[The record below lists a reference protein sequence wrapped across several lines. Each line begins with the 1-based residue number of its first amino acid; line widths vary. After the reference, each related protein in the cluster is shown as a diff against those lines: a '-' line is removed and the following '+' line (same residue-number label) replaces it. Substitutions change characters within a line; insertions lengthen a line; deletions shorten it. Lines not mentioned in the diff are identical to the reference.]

1 MNKYKSLIYSH
12 ISSLNYSNTYS
23 QSHGLYNNILKFIS
37 VNFILGMSMLLGGV
51 IINYK
56 TNDCIIRTV
65 LTFVLITFWTYIVHV
80 AMHIYKENPIGKM
93 HDIHHNSLHKG
104 SMSADIF
111 EILVNIIIIGGVI
124 WIPIMMGLEK
134 YTGCRLTNN
143 YIILIWALV
152 FTTYHLVNYHQ
163 LNDEVHK
170 QHHKEDGK
178 NNYGPEWFDI
188 LFHTK
193 AEHSNI
199 EDMNSGII
207 NMVIA
212 TLGVLSV
219 KDTPYDIVQIIKNK
233 IY

>member
-1 MNKYKSLIYSH
+1 MNKFKSLLYSY

-23 QSHGLYNNILKFIS
+23 QSHGLYNNILKFII
-37 VNFILGMSMLLGGV
+37 VNFILGMSMLLGSF

-56 TNDCIIRTV
+56 TNDCIIRTI
-65 LTFVLITFWTYIVHV
+65 LTFVLITFWTYIVHIG
-80 AMHIYKENPIGKM
+80 MHIYKENPIGKM
-93 HDIHHNSLHKG
+93 HDIHHNSLYKNVL
-104 SMSADIF
+104 SADIF
-111 EILVNIIIIGGVI
+111 EIFINIIIIGGVI
-124 WIPIMMGLEK
+124 WIPIMMGVEK
-134 YTGCRLTNN
+134 YTGYRLVNY
-143 YIILIWALV
+143 YIILIWAVV

-170 QHHKEDGK
+170 QHHIEDGQ

-207 NMVIA
+207 NMVLV
-212 TLGVLSV
+212 TSGVLSL
-219 KDTPYDIVQIIKNK
+219 KDTSYDIIQLIKNK
-233 IY
+233 IF